1 MKKLVLLPLLF
12 LSLQAHA
19 AEREWVPYKK
29 LVEDLRIDKF
39 YALPAA
45 ERERLNLFISI
56 KPNNPAYKPSDVVLT
71 AVKGSERQPLPALSP
86 DFRMALV
93 PNPALLSD
101 DTKIMTSLP
110 KGEKS
115 KVSMIATTTLPDGT
129 QWPYASV
136 MGNVARMNQAIKKMA
151 GALSMFAPSVKSVVF
166 KFAKPAQLSVD
177 GKVYA
182 TDDKNQITL
191 KPESGWLKQN
201 PSIVASER
209 PFEAELSE
217 E

>member
-1 MKKLVLLPLLF
+1 MKKLALIPLLL
-12 LSLQAHA
+12 LSLHAHA

-29 LVEDLRIDKF
+29 LVEDLRLDKF

-45 ERERLNLFISI
+45 ERERLNLLISI
-56 KPNNPAYKPSDVVLT
+56 KPNNSSYQPSDVVLT

-86 DFRMALV
+86 DFRMTLV

-110 KGEKS
+110 AGEKS
-115 KVSMIATTTLPDGT
+115 KVSMVATTTLPDGT

-136 MGNVARMNQAIKKMA
+136 MGSVGQMNHAIKKMA
-151 GALSMFAPSVKSVVF
+151 GALSMFAPTVKSVVF
-166 KFAKPAQLSVD
+166 KFAKPAQLNVA

-182 TDDKNQITL
+182 SDGKNQIRL
-191 KPESGWLKQN
+191 KPEPAWLKDN
-201 PSIVASER
+201 PSMVASER

>member
-1 MKKLVLLPLLF
+1 MKKLALIPLLL
-12 LSLQAHA
+12 LSLHAHA

-29 LVEDLRIDKF
+29 LVEDLRLDKF

-45 ERERLNLFISI
+45 ERERLNLLISI
-56 KPNNPAYKPSDVVLT
+56 KPNNASYKPSDVVLT
-71 AVKGSERQPLPALSP
+71 AVKGSERQPLPALGP
-86 DFRMALV
+86 DFRMTLV

-110 KGEKS
+110 AGEKS
-115 KVSMIATTTLPDGT
+115 KVSMVATTTLPDGT

-136 MGNVARMNQAIKKMA
+136 MGSVGQMNHAIKKMA
-151 GALSMFAPSVKSVVF
+151 GALSMFAPTVKSVVF
-166 KFAKPAQLSVD
+166 KFAKPAQLNVA

-182 TDDKNQITL
+182 TDGKNQIRL
-191 KPESGWLKQN
+191 KPEPAWLKDN
-201 PSIVASER
+201 PSMVASER

>member
-1 MKKLVLLPLLF
+1 MKKLVFLPLLF
-12 LSLQAHA
+12 LSLHTHA
-19 AEREWVPYKK
+19 AEREWIPYKK

-110 KGEKS
+110 KEEKS
-115 KVSMIATTTLPDGT
+115 KVSMVATTTLPDGV
-129 QWPYASV
+129 QWPYANV

-166 KFAKPAQLSVD
+166 KFAKPAQLTVD

-182 TDDKNQITL
+182 SDGKNQITL

-209 PFEAELSE
+209 PFEAELSDE
-217 E
+217 

>member
-56 KPNNPAYKPSDVVLT
+56 KPNNPTYKPSDVVLT
-71 AVKGSERQPLPALSP
+71 AVKGSERLPLPALSA

-110 KGEKS
+110 AGEKS
-115 KVSMIATTTLPDGT
+115 KVSMVATTTLPDGK

-209 PFEAELSE
+209 PFEAELSDE
-217 E
+217 

>member
-1 MKKLVLLPLLF
+1 MKKLVFLPLLF
-12 LSLQAHA
+12 LSLHTHA
-19 AEREWVPYKK
+19 AEREWIPYKK

-110 KGEKS
+110 KEEKS
-115 KVSMIATTTLPDGT
+115 KVSMVATTTLPDGV
-129 QWPYASV
+129 QWPYANV

-166 KFAKPAQLSVD
+166 KFAKPAQLTVD

-182 TDDKNQITL
+182 SDGKNQITL
-191 KPESGWLKQN
+191 KPESGWLKQS

-209 PFEAELSE
+209 PFEAELSDE
-217 E
+217 

>member
-12 LSLQAHA
+12 LSLHTHA
-19 AEREWVPYKK
+19 AEREWIPYKK

-39 YALPAA
+39 YALPTA

-93 PNPALLSD
+93 PNPALLSN

-110 KGEKS
+110 KEEKS
-115 KVSMIATTTLPDGT
+115 KVSMVATTTLPDGV

-151 GALSMFAPSVKSVVF
+151 GALSMFAPSVNSVIF
-166 KFAKPAQLSVD
+166 KFAKPAQLTVD

-182 TDDKNQITL
+182 SDGKNQITL